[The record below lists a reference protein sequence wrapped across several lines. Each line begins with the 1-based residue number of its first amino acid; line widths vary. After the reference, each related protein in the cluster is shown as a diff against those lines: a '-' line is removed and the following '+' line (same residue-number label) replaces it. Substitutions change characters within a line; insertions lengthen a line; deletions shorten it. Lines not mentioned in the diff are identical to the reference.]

1 MITKR
6 DYKSI
11 LVVPDGMADRPL
23 AELDG
28 KTPMQVARKPNMDFL
43 ASHGKVG
50 MVRTI
55 PEGMDPGSDVAV
67 MSILGYDPRKYYSGR
82 APIEAASIGIPLDSH
97 DVAFRCNLVSC
108 DGETMIDYSGGHV
121 TTEEAR
127 ELIGLLNEKLGTSK
141 ISFYPGVSYRH
152 IMVWRNGS
160 PDLRTV
166 PPHNIIGKP
175 IAEYLP
181 EGDGDDIIRQI
192 MFNSFELLDQHPIN
206 RRRREEGRQPA
217 NMAWLWGQGLAL
229 KIPSFSLKTGATGAV
244 IAAVDLVRGLGIAAG
259 MKAPVVPGATGYLDT
274 NYEGKAQ
281 YALEALDNHDFVMVH
296 VEAPDEAGHNGDIEA
311 KIQAIEAVDK
321 RVLGVLL
328 DGLNQVEQFR
338 IMVVPDHVT
347 PIAIRTHASEPVP
360 FVLYSSFEAESTH
373 LPFDERAVVESDL
386 RIDEGFRLIDLL
398 IGSIY

>member
-28 KTPMQVARKPNMDFL
+28 QTPMQMARKPNMDFL

-67 MSILGYDPRKYYSGR
+67 MSLLGYDPRKYYSGR
-82 APIEAASIGIPLDSH
+82 APIEATSIGIPLDSH

-127 ELIGLLNEKLGTSK
+127 ELIGLLNEKLGTNK

-152 IMVWRNGS
+152 IMIWRNGS

-166 PPHNIIGKP
+166 PPHNIMGKP

-181 EGDGDDIIRQI
+181 EGDGDNIIRQI

-206 RRRREEGRQPA
+206 RRRREAGRQPA
-217 NMAWLWGQGLAL
+217 NMAWLWG
-229 KIPSFSLKTGATGAV
+229 
-244 IAAVDLVRGLGIAAG
+244 
-259 MKAPVVPGATGYLDT
+259 
-274 NYEGKAQ
+274 
-281 YALEALDNHDFVMVH
+281 
-296 VEAPDEAGHNGDIEA
+296 
-311 KIQAIEAVDK
+311 
-321 RVLGVLL
+321 
-328 DGLNQVEQFR
+328 
-338 IMVVPDHVT
+338 
-347 PIAIRTHASEPVP
+347 
-360 FVLYSSFEAESTH
+360 
-373 LPFDERAVVESDL
+373 
-386 RIDEGFRLIDLL
+386 
-398 IGSIY
+398 